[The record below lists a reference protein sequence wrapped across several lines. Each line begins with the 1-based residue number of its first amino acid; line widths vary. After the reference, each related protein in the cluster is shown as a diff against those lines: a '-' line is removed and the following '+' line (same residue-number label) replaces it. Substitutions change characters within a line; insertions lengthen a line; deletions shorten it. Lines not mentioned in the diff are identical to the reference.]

1 MSVDVR
7 ARGSAMATD
16 VATLRTMG
24 QMCVR
29 YASGDAWAQV
39 LAYVT
44 LIPVAWVPFH
54 AGWVA
59 ARRELQ
65 SLLVFVGVF
74 CNEAVSTT
82 LKKLVRQ
89 PRPSGC
95 HALDVCQSF
104 GFPSSHASLMFFLT
118 GYAWMR
124 LRTSTL
130 SRAEAC
136 IMLLCAPAAA
146 LVAHSR
152 VYLGYH
158 TTDQVVAGAVLG
170 TFHGVLWHGLVHD
183 ADTRYPSLAHTRWYR
198 LLDLRSVHE
207 ATSKR

>member
-1 MSVDVR
+1 
-7 ARGSAMATD
+7 MATD

-29 YASGDAWAQV
+29 YASDDAWAKV

-44 LIPVAWVPFH
+44 LVPVAWVPFH

-65 SLLVFVGVF
+65 SSLVFVGVCF
-74 CNEAVSTT
+74 NEVVSTT
-82 LKKLVRQ
+82 LKLLVRQ

-95 HALDVCQSF
+95 HALDVCHSF

-124 LRTSTL
+124 LRTSSL
-130 SRAEAC
+130 SRVEAW
-136 IMLLCAPAAA
+136 ILRLCAPAGTW
-146 LVAHSR
+146 VAYSR

-158 TTDQVVAGAVLG
+158 TTDQVVAGATLG
-170 TFHGVLWHGLVHD
+170 ALHGVLWHVLVHD
-183 ADTRYPSLAHTRWYR
+183 VDTRYPGLANARWCR
-198 LLDLRSVHE
+198 QLDLRSVHE
-207 ATSKR
+207 ANSKR